1 MGRGQ
6 KYPPAV
12 VERVIESLAMT
23 DSDSA
28 TARRLRL
35 PRSTVRNI
43 RFRAEEGT
51 DDPYGLAKVRHD
63 TRCEIILQYYET
75 QIAIVKALGDPAVLQ
90 ALFHAP
96 GRGRAYRDLA
106 VASGKLFDQLLN
118 FEASLDRL
126 PRGPTR

>member
-43 RFRAEEGT
+43 RFRAEKGT

-63 TRCEIILQYYET
+63 KRCEIILQYYET
-75 QIAIVKALGDPAVLQ
+75 EIALLQ
-90 ALFHAP
+90 ALRDPALMRAP
-96 GRGRAYRDLA
+96 GGARPYRDLG
-106 VASGKLFDQLLN
+106 VVFGKLCDQLINL
-118 FEASLDRL
+118 E
-126 PRGPTR
+126 